1 MAVEIQSLPFAGS
14 YQQLLLYLSLAG
26 AGWFGLLTVYYA
38 ALSKRRAVVSM
49 FASFGVAGI
58 MTVWSTSGM
67 LVVIGSL
74 RLLTGFPSMS
84 WGILVSVVELAHVIS
99 IALLSSLFVFNQW
112 SVRKMFDRYEDLANT
127 EVTRD
132 LNEMVDVD
140 ILIDEFEVGSLRLLA
155 VDDIEA
161 GAHTM
166 VIASPS
172 LVSPALGED
181 VVVVK
186 SPLVR
191 MLEPEELETVLAHEL
206 AHIEELDGRFRPY
219 FEILANILS
228 FDPLVQR
235 IKNSIRRRQEY
246 GADERAVEVTGNPRC
261 LARALVK
268 VSEYESEMG
277 GLGLDVKQ
285 RAERLV
291 SMGKEQEQNKSQR
304 QKQKK
309 TA

>member
-1 MAVEIQSLPFAGS
+1 MVSSPEDV
-14 YQQLLLYLSLAG
+14 LLYLSVAG
-26 AGWFGLLTVYYA
+26 AGWFGILTVYYA

-58 MTVWSTSGM
+58 MTLWLTSGM
-67 LVVIGSL
+67 LVAISGFW
-74 RLLTGFPSMS
+74 LTTGKPPLS
-84 WGILVSVVELAHVIS
+84 WELLVSVVELAHILSV
-99 IALLSSLFVFNQW
+99 ALLSALFVFNQW
-112 SVRKMFDRYEDLANT
+112 SMRRMFDRYDDLANA

-132 LNEMVDVD
+132 LNQMVDVD
-140 ILIDEFEVGSLRLLA
+140 SLIDEFEVGSLRLLA

-181 VVVVK
+181 IVVVK

-219 FEILANILS
+219 FEILGRLLF

-235 IKNSIRRRQEY
+235 VKYSIRRRQEY
-246 GADERAVEVTGNPRC
+246 GADDRAVEVTGNPRC

-268 VSEYESEMG
+268 ASEYESEMG

-291 SMGKEQEQNKSQR
+291 SMGK
-304 QKQKK
+304 KQKDKGKESQKPK